1 MVIVGKPRNKD
12 LYSAVSHADGSV
24 SEMTSLHDDHTDPP
38 LKLGYCIL
46 DRYPNFVL
54 KLS

>member
-12 LYSAVSHADGSV
+12 LYRAVSHAGESV
-24 SEMTSLHDDHTDPP
+24 SEMTSLHTDPP

-54 KLS
+54 RLS